1 VGAHDGDGDA
11 VGMPT
16 AHRSDLRRTLARR
29 LRGPSMPRVG
39 APGRRA
45 RVARLERPL
54 LLSGLTL
61 VALHLLDLA
70 FSGPATSALG
80 VAAIVAVPVVW
91 ALAQPRVTRAT
102 RFALPL
108 VVGLLALGFGVAS
121 HGLHALAAPD
131 WRDLTGVWFAAG
143 GVLLVASAVAAL
155 AAPRRPR
162 RRPLAARVAHGAGW
176 IAGAVIFAAF
186 ALMPFAAAL
195 MVTHAPRWP
204 IHESA
209 LAVPH
214 REVRIGGLAAWY
226 VPPRNGVGVLLVHGS
241 GGSRARVADR
251 AAMLARH
258 GYGVLALDLPGN
270 GESHGHSNGLGD
282 NAQPAVDRALD
293 YLEAQPGVRRI
304 AGFGVSLG
312 AEVLI
317 EAAARDQRI
326 AALVADGATRPQ
338 DARRSEGGLER
349 TLGRLQ
355 LLAVRGLSGLR
366 TSPSLMGFMPRLAP
380 RAVLLVAGG
389 GFPAEIPA
397 NRAYQ
402 RAGGAT
408 VRLWERPGAG
418 HTAGLKYDGREYERR
433 TIGFLD
439 GVRP

>member
-1 VGAHDGDGDA
+1 
-11 VGMPT
+11 
-16 AHRSDLRRTLARR
+16 
-29 LRGPSMPRVG
+29 
-39 APGRRA
+39 
-45 RVARLERPL
+45 VAQLERPL
-54 LLSGLTL
+54 LLAGLAL
-61 VALHLLDLA
+61 VVLHLLDLA
-70 FSGPATSALG
+70 FSGPATSAPG
-80 VAAIVAVPVVW
+80 VAAIVAAPAAW
-91 ALAQPRVTRAT
+91 AAAQPRVTRAT
-102 RFALPL
+102 RFALAL

-131 WRDLTGVWFAAG
+131 WRDLTGVGFAAG
-143 GVLLVASAVAAL
+143 GALLIASAGAAL
-155 AAPRRPR
+155 AAPRRR
-162 RRPLAARVAHGAGW
+162 RQRRLVARLGHGAGW
-176 IAGAVIFAAF
+176 IVAAAVFVPLV
-186 ALMPFAAAL
+186 LMPLATGV

-214 REVRIGGLAAWY
+214 REVRIGDLAAWY

-282 NAQPAVDRALD
+282 NAQPAVRAALD
-293 YLEAQPGVRRI
+293 YLAAQRGVQRI

-317 EAAARDQRI
+317 EAAARDHRI

-338 DARRSEGGLER
+338 DARPSEGTLER

-355 LLAVRGLSGLR
+355 LLAARGISGMR

-380 RAVLLVAGG
+380 RPVLLVAGG

-402 RAGGAT
+402 RAGGTT
-408 VRLWERPGAG
+408 VQLWERPSAG
-418 HTAGLKYDGREYERR
+418 HTAGLKFNGREYERR
-433 TIGFLD
+433 TVAFLD
-439 GVRP
+439 AAA

>member
-1 VGAHDGDGDA
+1 
-11 VGMPT
+11 MPAT
-16 AHRSDLRRTLARR
+16 APRRPDLRRALAR
-29 LRGPSMPRVG
+29 LLSVPRVE
-39 APGRRA
+39 ARGRRG
-45 RVARLERPL
+45 RLARLERPSL
-54 LLSGLTL
+54 LAGLAL

-102 RFALPL
+102 RFALA
-108 VVGLLALGFGVAS
+108 VVIGLLALGFGVAS

-131 WRDLTGVWFAAG
+131 WRDLTGVGFAAG
-143 GVLLVASAVAAL
+143 GALFVASAAAAL
-155 AAPRRPR
+155 AAPRRIRP
-162 RRPLAARVAHGAGW
+162 RPLAARLAHGAAW
-176 IAGAVIFAAF
+176 IAAVPVFVLF
-186 ALMPFAAAL
+186 GLMPFAGAV

-204 IHESA
+204 IEESA

-214 REVRIGGLAAWY
+214 REVRIGDLAAWY

-241 GGSRARVADR
+241 GGSRQRVADR

-270 GESHGHSNGLGD
+270 GESRGHSSGLGD
-282 NAQPAVDRALD
+282 NAQPAVDRALG
-293 YLEAQPGVRRI
+293 YLAAQPGVRRI

-317 EAAARDQRI
+317 EATARDHRI

-338 DARRSEGGLER
+338 DARPSQGGLEN

-355 LLAVRGLSGLR
+355 LLAARGISGMR

-380 RAVLLVAGG
+380 RPVLLVAGG

-402 RAGGAT
+402 RAGGPG
-408 VRLWERPGAG
+408 VQLWERPAAG
-418 HTAGLKYDGREYERR
+418 HTAGLRFDGREYERR
-433 TIGFLD
+433 TIAFLD
-439 GVRP
+439 AVTP